1 MCSDWG
7 VNLQPKHVPWPG
19 IKPVT
24 FWCTG
29 RCSNQ
34 LSHLARDDVI
44 YLICI
49 IIITTG
55 TSPNFRVTSGCP
67 SSHFSERASTKWYI
81 YFSSLKTIN
90 NHFAMPLIEIQWLK
104 FYFIEKLNIVNSYPR
119 NWLKI
124 QLSKYA
130 YALGTHCMQKKKKNV
145 QDAGETKGNKMQPPS
160 LEAMSP
166 KSTSVGPEERLQH
179 ALYRDKHAEGHGA
192 SSAGWNKSR
201 DPWGYT
207 NCTIDARNPQ
217 TTACQ
222 CHASLG

>member
-1 MCSDWG
+1 MAKVLLHREAEYC
-7 VNLQPKHVPWPG
+7 Q
-19 IKPVT
+19 
-24 FWCTG
+24 
-29 RCSNQ
+29 
-34 LSHLARDDVI
+34 
-44 YLICI
+44 
-49 IIITTG
+49 
-55 TSPNFRVTSGCP
+55 
-67 SSHFSERASTKWYI
+67 
-81 YFSSLKTIN
+81 
-90 NHFAMPLIEIQWLK
+90 
-104 FYFIEKLNIVNSYPR
+104 
-119 NWLKI
+119 
-124 QLSKYA
+124 QLSKKLTRNPIIKICVCPGHSLHA
-130 YALGTHCMQKKKKNV
+130 KKKNV